1 MATKELDEFFQ
12 SFQQDVVARATASGE
27 LTRTAF
33 VEECAD
39 RMVEAE
45 AFQEWSPAYYDG
57 RGQRRRSLAVDGYA
71 AEELDLDGT
80 LHLLIADLRESGS
93 VEGLTTTDVRDASEK
108 ACNYIEEA
116 RTGRLLEVVE
126 PSTPAADLARLVHE
140 RGGGLRTIKVHLIS
154 NAAIGSRFREVR
166 RTSIEKVKVEVHVWD
181 LGRFRD
187 LAEQGGR
194 EELDIDLTEFAEGGI
209 PALPASIGDARYTSY
224 LAVMP
229 GALLADVYDR
239 FGSRLLEGNVRAFLS
254 TKVKVNKGI
263 RNTILN
269 QPTMFFAFNNG
280 ITATATEVK
289 ATEGRGGCRLTRVR
303 DLQIVNGGQTTASL
317 FNARVKDGT
326 ALEGVFVQVKLSVL
340 SPEDA
345 LVLIPDISRYANTQN
360 KVSDADLFANHPFH
374 RAVEDISR
382 RIWAPARSGAQ
393 QMTHWFYERARAQYQ
408 SETSK
413 LKGAEKKR
421 FELQNPP
428 SQKIEK
434 TDLALYENTWRMLPH
449 VVSLGAQKNFVAYA
463 NEVCAAYDQQPSDFN
478 ERWFQHVVAKA
489 LVFQEIERL
498 VSQAGW
504 YKGGYRRNIVT
515 YGIARF
521 LLLLKQQFRSQVVDL
536 DRVWRTQS
544 VSEDLGRQLL
554 ACAEAAARMIANP
567 PPPWTNVTE
576 WAKKEACWNAVSS
589 EPVPKVADIEADLKE
604 VGAEREAR
612 HDAREQAVE
621 DGAINAIV
629 QVVQLANSGTL
640 SRALAWPRTKKLL
653 TETEQGILRTAVA
666 RKGWAPSDAQARRL
680 MTAMARLKEEG
691 FQE

>member
-1 MATKELDEFFQ
+1 MAKAEMEQFYQ
-12 SFQQDVVARATASGE
+12 SFQQDIVARAAASGE

-33 VEECAD
+33 VEECAA

-57 RGQRRRSLAVDGYA
+57 RGQRRRSIAIDGYA
-71 AEELDLDGT
+71 AEELELDGT
-80 LHLLIADLRESGS
+80 LHLLIADLRDAASLEA
-93 VEGLTTTDVRDASEK
+93 LTTTEVKESTER
-108 ACNYIEEA
+108 ACAFIEEA
-116 RTGRLLEVVE
+116 RSGVLLDIVE

-140 RGGGLRTIKVHLIS
+140 SGGGLRTIKVHIVS
-154 NAAIGSRFREVR
+154 NAAIGARFREVK
-166 RTSIEKVKVEVHVWD
+166 RTSIERVKVEIHVWD

-194 EELDIDLTEFAEGGI
+194 EELDIDLTEFAKGGI
-209 PALPASIGDARYTSY
+209 PALPASIDDARYTSY

-229 GALLADVYDR
+229 GSLLADVYER

-269 QPTMFFAFNNG
+269 QPEMFLAFNNG
-280 ITATATEVK
+280 ITATATDV
-289 ATEGRGGCRLTRVR
+289 TVVEGKNGCRITRVR

-317 FNARVKDGT
+317 FNARVKEGS
-326 ALEGVFVQVKLSVL
+326 ALDKVFVQVKLSVL

-345 LVLIPDISRYANTQN
+345 LALIPDISRYANTQN

-382 RIWAPARSGAQ
+382 RVWAPARSGAQ

-408 SETSK
+408 TEASK
-413 LKGAEKKR
+413 LRPSEKKR

-434 TDLALYENTWRMLPH
+434 TDLALYENSWRMLPH

-463 NEVCAAYDQQPSDFN
+463 NGVCAAYDQQPTDFN
-478 ERWFQHVVAKA
+478 DRWFQHLVAKA
-489 LVFQEIERL
+489 IVFQTLESL
-498 VSQAGW
+498 VSQASW

-521 LLLLKQQFRSQVVDL
+521 LLLLRERFRAHVVDL
-536 DRVWRTQS
+536 DRIWRTQKI
-544 VSEDLGRQLL
+544 SEELGKQLL
-554 ACAEAAARMIANP
+554 ACAEAAAAIICSPLA
-567 PPPWTNVTE
+567 PWTNVTE
-576 WAKKEACWNAVSS
+576 WAKKEPCWQAVSAA
-589 EPVPKVADIEADLKE
+589 PVEIVADIEGDLKP
-604 VGAEREAR
+604 VGAEREDR

-629 QVVQLANSGTL
+629 RVVQLANSGAL
-640 SRALAWPRTKKLL
+640 ARALAWPRTRKLL
-653 TETEQGILRTAVA
+653 SETEQGILKTAA
-666 RKGWAPSDAQARRL
+666 SRKGWAPTDAQARRL
-680 MTAMARLKEEG
+680 VTALARLQEEG
-691 FQE
+691 FV